1 MKLLSQIK
9 KDMEFN
15 LNLANLIGVLK
26 EIAIFQYHVMEKKI
40 SSYDKMFAILQRLFD
55 LITIENVS
63 HPLLNLTQRTPG
75 VIAVTSDTGLLGALN
90 MQVMSLALDEVQAN
104 QAKLIIVGEK
114 GKVYAQENNV
124 GFVAFPGV
132 NDEIRFAMA
141 MQLRDYII
149 NEELNQ
155 RLGSLKVIYPY
166 AVSIMNQRIHSLQLL
181 PFTPLDL
188 SVQEERSRKGLT
200 GFTGGKKAEA
210 SVPKEEIIM
219 ESRAGDIAGY
229 LIYLL
234 LGQKF
239 YEIFGLSRLAEMAA
253 RFVHLEDSEH
263 KLEDMKKELKLQYFK
278 QRHELIDRNMRE
290 LFAARL
296 AFK

>member
-15 LNLANLIGVLK
+15 RNLTGLIGVLK
-26 EIAIFQYHVMEKKI
+26 DIAIFQFHVMEKKI
-40 SSYDKMFAILQRLFD
+40 GSFDKIFIMLDEFFKMFSS
-55 LITIENVS
+55 ENIR
-63 HPLLNLTQRTPG
+63 HPLLNPSQKTPG
-75 VIAVTSDTGLLGALN
+75 VIAVTSDSGLLGALN
-90 MQVMSLALDEVQAN
+90 MQVISVALREVEAN

-114 GKVYAQENNV
+114 GRLYAHENNTSFV
-124 GFVAFPGV
+124 GFAG
-132 NDEIRFAMA
+132 IRDDNRFSLA

-155 RLGSLKVIYPY
+155 KLGALKIVYPY
-166 AVSIMNQRIHSLQLL
+166 AVSIMTQRIHIEQLL
-181 PFTPLDL
+181 PFAGVKREKPL
-188 SVQEERSRKGLT
+188 VIEE
-200 GFTGGKKAEA
+200 E
-210 SVPKEEIIM
+210 VIM
-219 ESRAGDIAGY
+219 ESSVYDTAAY

-234 LGQKF
+234 LGAKF

-253 RFVHLEDSEH
+253 RFVHLEDSEQ
-263 KLEDMKKELKLQYFK
+263 KLEKMERELRLQYSR
-278 QRHELIDRNMRE
+278 QRHELIDRSMRE